1 MKKPLALLLLAALTA
16 TGTADDWPQ
25 WRGPNRDG
33 ISQET
38 GLLKSW
44 PEGGPKLAWKAT
56 GLGVGYSSVV
66 VSKGRIYT
74 MGDVDDSA
82 AVLAFNEA
90 DGKLLWKTPVG
101 APYPQDKNRPG
112 TRSTPTVDGDLL
124 FALSPHGDL
133 VCLETATGKERW
145 KKSLSRDFGGQMM
158 SGWRYS
164 ESPLVDS
171 GKVLATPGGSGG
183 AVVAL
188 DRMTGATVWQ
198 SKAVSDKAGY
208 STIAPAEI
216 LGVKQY
222 VQLTGASVFGLAPA
236 TGNMLWRAE
245 RAGKTAVIPTPI
257 VSGTQVYVTSG
268 YGIGCNA
275 FAVAKD
281 TGGFR
286 ATELW
291 LDDSGARP
299 MAGNMVNH
307 HGGVLLVDGYL
318 YGHSDKGGWTCQNF
332 KTGKVEWSDRGVGKG
347 AVTCVDGLLYCRSEG
362 GAGTVAI
369 VEANPKAYIEK
380 GRFNQPDRS
389 SYNSWAHPVV
399 ANGRLY
405 LRDMD
410 VLLSYNVK
418 AK

>member
-1 MKKPLALLLLAALTA
+1 MNRILASLLLTTLATTA
-16 TGTADDWPQ
+16 ADWPQ

-33 ISQET
+33 ISKET

-44 PEGGPKLAWKAT
+44 PEAGPALPWKAT
-56 GLGVGYSSVV
+56 GMGVGYSSVA

-74 MGDVDDSA
+74 MGDVGDA
-82 AVLAFNEA
+82 AVVLALDEKT
-90 DGKLLWKTPVG
+90 GKILWTTPIG
-101 APYPQDKNRPG
+101 APYPQDKSRPG

-124 FALSPHGDL
+124 FALDPHGNL

-145 KKSLSRDFGGQMM
+145 KKNLSSDFRGQMM

-164 ESPLVDS
+164 ESPLVD
-171 GKVLATPGGSGG
+171 GEKVLTTPGGPSG

-188 DRMTGATVWQ
+188 DRKTGATVWQ

-222 VQLTGASVFGLAPA
+222 VQLTGSSVFGLA
-236 TGNMLWRAE
+236 TGSGDVLWRAE
-245 RAGKTAVIPTPI
+245 RVGKTAVIPTPI
-257 VSGTQVYVTSG
+257 VSGAQIYVTSG
-268 YGIGCNA
+268 YGVGCNA

-281 TGGFR
+281 SGGFK

-291 LDDSGARP
+291 LDADGSRP

-307 HGGVLLVDGYL
+307 TGGVILLDGYL
-318 YGHSDKGGWTCQNF
+318 YGHSDKGGYTCQNF
-332 KTGKVEWSDRGVGKG
+332 KTGKTEWSKSVNAKG
-347 AVTCVDGLLYCRSEG
+347 SVTCAEGMLYFRSDGR
-362 GAGTVAI
+362 AGTVTL
-369 VEANPKAYIEK
+369 VEATPKAYVEK
-380 GRFNQPDRS
+380 GQFDQPDRS
-389 SYNSWAHPVV
+389 SFNSWAHPVV
-399 ANGRLY
+399 ANGKLY

-410 VLLSYNVK
+410 VLLCYDVK